1 MLVIAGINVCRG
13 IMGSAGEGASIM
25 AVVAWIGLGH
35 MGGPMTA
42 NMVKAGHA
50 VRGFDLSAAALEAA
64 VANGVEAVE
73 SVEAAVQGADVV
85 FTMLPKGDHVRSV
98 YFGDAGILAHAAQET
113 LLIDSSTIDIESA
126 QAVHDAAAAAGF
138 RFVDAPVSGG
148 MSGAAAGTLTFMI
161 GGEAGA
167 VADASDYIKPMA
179 ANIIPTG
186 GPTTGQAAKIC
197 NNLMLFIN
205 LASTSEG
212 AVLADRLGLDKQVF
226 WDIASV
232 SSGDSWAL
240 RTWYPVP
247 GVVPTSAANNG
258 FAPTFTA
265 ELANKDIGLAIAA
278 ARSTQTPLEIGEHVQ
293 QLFQR
298 LIDGGQG
305 AKDCSMIVSLVDGS
319 LQAGQPAPAQQA
331 PGRPAN
337 NEQGK

>member
-1 MLVIAGINVCRG
+1 
-13 IMGSAGEGASIM
+13 M
-25 AVVAWIGLGH
+25 AAIGWIGLGN

-42 NMVKAGHA
+42 NLVKAGHD
-50 VRGFDLSAAALEAA
+50 VRGFDLNPQALAAAA
-64 VANGVEAVE
+64 ANGLTAASSISDAV
-73 SVEAAVQGADVV
+73 SGVDVV
-85 FTMLPKGDHVRSV
+85 FTMLPKGEHAIAVYLGDGGVLASV
-98 YFGDAGILAHAAQET
+98 SPGT
-113 LLIDSSTIDIESA
+113 LLVDSSTIDVESA
-126 QAVHDAAAAAGF
+126 QKLHDAAAEAGF

-148 MSGAAAGTLTFMI
+148 ISGAQAGTLTFMI

-167 VADASDYIKPMA
+167 VADASTFIEPMS

-186 GPTTGQAAKIC
+186 GATTGQAAKIC

-205 LASTSEG
+205 LAGAAEG

-240 RTWYPVP
+240 RTWYPIA
-247 GVVPTSAANNG
+247 GVVPTSAANND

-278 ARSTQTPLEIGEHVQ
+278 AQATDMPLEIGEHVQ

-298 LIDGGQG
+298 VLDADQGG
-305 AKDCSMIVSLVDGS
+305 KDCSIIVKLVDGTLAS
-319 LQAGQPAPAQQA
+319 EQVQAPALAQA
-331 PGRPAN
+331 QAN
-337 NEQGK
+337 R